1 MFPGMAEMG
10 LPPRPGAIEELDEI
24 EEIETPEVE
33 VEESMGVDISPDAV
47 CYRDEQ
53 SVCGNCSYMGQTGEC
68 AALKMTVD
76 PGAGCNLFMARG
88 M

>member
-1 MFPGMAEMG
+1 MFPGMTEMG
-10 LPPRPGAIEELDEI
+10 LPPRSGAIEELDEI

-33 VEESMGVDISPDAV
+33 VEEAMGVDISPEAV

-53 SVCGNCSYMGQTGEC
+53 SVCGNCSYMEASGEC
-68 AALKMTVD
+68 QALHMPVE
-76 PGAGCNLFMARG
+76 PGAGCNLFQQGG